1 MKMKWNSGQPELEEE
16 CCAYLKGREV
26 FGRLLKGFWKKYES
40 YGMFTG
46 TVELRNLTEQERE
59 ELEGFFGKNFHGK
72 KSVSVSAAKFRKA
85 WENSRFGEISPE
97 KVLEIYFNKKP
108 EAKREEKRLYKQM
121 WKKILKQA
129 EEETA
134 GTPAVVWIENL
145 EEVLEKGVRSNVLAC
160 SQEIYRYLKKRCG
173 ESRDSEQEIRKQ
185 VLLVVRM
192 INALP
197 YWSGNVEYQ
206 AVFAAK
212 VTGNPHA
219 FDRGEQDSALLGL
232 ILNWFASRNQS
243 RKNSSRK
250 ESSHPNQNI
259 FPALRTQKLY
269 LQAGILKDDVSNY
282 TTVFGIRAWKED
294 GKLHQGISGYLEE
307 EEAVQV
313 SLASIAR
320 WERVECREKELVLVE
335 NPSVFSV
342 LCGKWKGTRSCM
354 CMNGQPRLSSL
365 LLLDLLARSS
375 VRIYY
380 AGDFDPEG
388 LLIAQK
394 LKQYYQGEM
403 IFWHMTSQDYDQAMS
418 KETISDRRLKMLE
431 RITDPGLLPA
441 VERMKEEKR
450 AGYQEK
456 LISLYTD

>member
-1 MKMKWNSGQPELEEE
+1 
-16 CCAYLKGREV
+16 
-26 FGRLLKGFWKKYES
+26 
-40 YGMFTG
+40 
-46 TVELRNLTEQERE
+46 
-59 ELEGFFGKNFHGK
+59 
-72 KSVSVSAAKFRKA
+72 
-85 WENSRFGEISPE
+85 
-97 KVLEIYFNKKP
+97 
-108 EAKREEKRLYKQM
+108 M

-145 EEVLEKGVRSNVLAC
+145 EEVLEKGVRSDVLAC

-269 LQAGILKDDVSNY
+269 LHAGILKDDVSNY